1 VSWVGTHKIKQ
12 EVFGW
17 GIRVIATAP
26 LQRKEVIGVFSGH
39 FRSFSIRGEKVN
51 WEDADV
57 HYILDLYRDGERLL
71 VMELLDRE
79 CALNQINHSC
89 RPNCELTG
97 IHSLTLVAM
106 RDIRA
111 GEELTF
117 DYRPITICPIG
128 LVCWCPGAD
137 DGKKCQL

>member
-1 VSWVGTHKIKQ
+1 MSWVVTQKIEQ
-12 EVFGW
+12 EVFRS

-26 LQRKEVIGVFSGH
+26 LRRKEVIGVFSGH
-39 FRSFSIRGEKVN
+39 FRSFNIRAEKVD

-71 VMELLDRE
+71 ALELLDRE

-89 RPNCELTG
+89 QPNCELAG
-97 IHSLTLVAM
+97 NHSLTLVAM

-128 LVCWCPGAD
+128 LSCWCSSVI